1 MITVVWA
8 PLVSEGTGPI
18 SDGRGAGTRLTN
30 FCPSFHTLRPDED
43 PGAFF
48 MGSIRGLSCRQMS

>member
-1 MITVVWA
+1 VITVVWA

-30 FCPSFHTLRPDED
+30 FCPSFHTLRLDED

-48 MGSIRGLSCRQMS
+48 IGSIRGL